1 MSDLI
6 SRQAA
11 IDAIRNSVFA
21 GTPTQIDTKIDCIES
36 VKEVPS
42 AQPDVPDI
50 NVGNCPY
57 CHEDSDGFVF
67 PIEKNGHAC
76 IWHDI
81 DGWAISLKAK
91 GWRGSCHIKFCP
103 MCGRGLKHG

>member
-1 MSDLI
+1 MDNQEAIKWLREAEILDLASGNTKDREAVNMAI
-6 SRQAA
+6 SALHEQ
-11 IDAIRNSVFA
+11 
-21 GTPTQIDTKIDCIES
+21 
-36 VKEVPS
+36 
-42 AQPDVPDI
+42 DVPDI

-76 IWHDI
+76 VLHDV
-81 DGWAISLKAK
+81 DGWVISLKAK

-103 MCGRGLKHG
+103 MCGRRLKHG